1 MSEISSFALMKMQP
15 TGLISMIS
23 FHLMLWT
30 LQRAIIVIRKIKQII
45 GKHIW
50 IWLGQ
55 HVEEHFNESFFVDYF
70 CDGCDSN
77 SLAEKRLFLKSSL
90 ETKFMVVLLR
100 RSVLGDDGNFIVT
113 NKIKAVD
120 DIKLM

>member
-1 MSEISSFALMKMQP
+1 MLMCP
-15 TGLISMIS
+15 PATAANS
-23 FHLMLWT
+23 
-30 LQRAIIVIRKIKQII
+30 R
-45 GKHIW
+45 
-50 IWLGQ
+50 
-55 HVEEHFNESFFVDYF
+55 FFVDYF

-90 ETKFMVVLLR
+90 ETNFMVVLLR

-113 NKIKAVD
+113 NRIEAVD